1 MTTNYRERVHYTLSH
16 YKQRFNWDCGVS
28 CTLMV
33 LPPSKRNHFVNNFAT
48 VCREEGFNRSTW
60 TIDLCYLLHRYGVR
74 HEYFTITLGVHPGYY
89 GHSFYDKII
98 KKDEDRINR
107 RFSCAR
113 SVGLQVSCAS
123 ISIQRIIEHL
133 DTGGP
138 IILLTNSRQLR
149 CDTCK
154 INKLSAELRQCL
166 PWPPS
171 YQGHYVVLCGY
182 DAEFQR
188 VFYRNPSMN
197 DHVCSMS
204 YSSLNEARQSYGTD
218 EDIIFIYSDV

>member
-1 MTTNYRERVHYTLSH
+1 M
-16 YKQRFNWDCGVS
+16 
-28 CTLMV
+28 
-33 LPPSKRNHFVNNFAT
+33 
-48 VCREEGFNRSTW
+48 
-60 TIDLCYLLHRYGVR
+60 LLLTYN
-74 HEYFTITLGVHPGYY
+74 L
-89 GHSFYDKII
+89 
-98 KKDEDRINR
+98 KDEERINR

-113 SVGLQVSCAS
+113 SVGLKVSCAS
-123 ISIQRIIEHL
+123 VPVQRIIEHL

-154 INKLSAELRQCL
+154 INKLSSELRQCL

-197 DHVCSMS
+197 DRK
-204 YSSLNEARQSYGTD
+204 LN
-218 EDIIFIYSDV
+218 